1 MEILALI
8 IGLILLA
15 SCGAFVAAEFSLIT
29 VNRNDVEAA
38 AESGDKRSQGVL
50 KAMKTMST
58 QLSGAQLGITVT
70 NLGIGFLAEPAI
82 ANIVDGPLGNL
93 GLSEAGATT
102 VSVTIALV
110 LATAL
115 TMIFGELI
123 PKNLAIARP
132 LATARAVQGF
142 QRGFTKSTAYL
153 IRLFNGTANRVV
165 RLLGFEPQ
173 EELASARSP
182 EELLGLVRHSARQ
195 GALAVDTA
203 ELVERS
209 FAFGDRRANDVMT
222 PRGQILS
229 LDPDDSVHELLIRAK
244 ATGHSRFPIIGGDGE
259 GTVLG
264 LVHVRHALAVPYLDR
279 DRVTV
284 GQVMGPVTTVP
295 DTVELDG
302 LMDTLRHGGLQMA
315 VLIDEF
321 GDTAGLVTLEDL
333 VEELVGE
340 VRDEHDPV
348 QEVITSDADGAWD
361 LEASLRPDEASEH
374 LGVFVPEH
382 EEYDTLAGLV
392 TLELGRLA
400 RVGDTIE
407 IASEDVPGAPE
418 SRIRF
423 DVTAMDDHRIDRV
436 RVLVRTLDADAE
448 RTDSDPA
455 ATPATAPER
464 TERHL

>member
-1 MEILALI
+1 
-8 IGLILLA
+8 
-15 SCGAFVAAEFSLIT
+15 
-29 VNRNDVEAA
+29 
-38 AESGDKRSQGVL
+38 
-50 KAMKTMST
+50 
-58 QLSGAQLGITVT
+58 
-70 NLGIGFLAEPAI
+70 
-82 ANIVDGPLGNL
+82 
-93 GLSEAGATT
+93 
-102 VSVTIALV
+102 
-110 LATAL
+110 
-115 TMIFGELI
+115 
-123 PKNLAIARP
+123 
-132 LATARAVQGF
+132 
-142 QRGFTKSTAYL
+142 
-153 IRLFNGTANRVV
+153 
-165 RLLGFEPQ
+165 
-173 EELASARSP
+173 
-182 EELLGLVRHSARQ
+182 VRHSARQ

-264 LVHVRHALAVPYLDR
+264 LVHVRHALAVPYPDR

-295 DTVELDG
+295 DTVELDA

-348 QEVITSDADGAWD
+348 QEIVTSDADGAWD
-361 LEASLRPDEASEH
+361 LQASLRPDEASEY
-374 LGVFVPEH
+374 LGVLVPEH

-400 RVGDTIE
+400 HVGDTVE
-407 IASEDVPGAPE
+407 IASEDVPGEPA

-436 RVLVRTLDADAE
+436 RVLVHAIAPDPDDANE
-448 RTDSDPA
+448 PG
-455 ATPATAPER
+455 ATAASTLER
-464 TERHL
+464 TERHP